1 MRGFYAMQA
10 RPVSHSVGND
20 EFQIGTTF
28 ALNFQRL
35 WILAAEKL
43 RYHGAYNPNQ
53 HITTMKNQTK
63 KGFTLIELLVVIAI
77 IGILASMLLPT
88 LAKAKKKANRL
99 KCSNNVGQH
108 AKAHTAF
115 ASETGGFLWTLQDRE
130 IIDAYNSDYRHQYG
144 NNVVSHYGWVDGDPQ
159 MDGRRGG
166 VEGYKAGFRYHRGWH
181 NCDFRYTGNIP
192 GIRSSLDS
200 VKMTLSPSDPKA
212 KRYNKMEEQ
221 GHANGKI
228 KGWARIQWS
237 PIHGQ
242 RADHKSIS
250 YGYSLGANDQKPQS
264 VLHFTRNV
272 QGQGNGGWANL
283 PSGRVRT
290 YEWNYGSTLR
300 VHTKSGHNLNSHKFI
315 GADGGN
321 LSAGGKWGAWSLGNN
336 KRNGS
341 GRFGMSGL
349 DTGQGNYSTADGSVA
364 QGDDA
369 QWTSALKTA
378 AEDPEF
384 PQYGL
389 ISSPGHW

>member
-1 MRGFYAMQA
+1 MKKLTK
-10 RPVSHSVGND
+10 
-20 EFQIGTTF
+20 I
-28 ALNFQRL
+28 QR
-35 WILAAEKL
+35 
-43 RYHGAYNPNQ
+43 
-53 HITTMKNQTK
+53 
-63 KGFTLIELLVVIAI
+63 GFTLIELLVVIAI

-99 KCSNNVGQH
+99 KCSNNIGQQ

-115 ASETGGFLWTLQDRE
+115 ASETDGFLWNLQDRE
-130 IIDAYNSDYRHQYG
+130 IIDAYNSDYRHQNG
-144 NNVVSHYGWVDGDPQ
+144 NQVQSHYIWYDGDWTA
-159 MDGRRGG
+159 DGRRS
-166 VEGYKAGFRYHRGWH
+166 GYDKGQKAGFRYHRGWH
-181 NCDFRYTGNIP
+181 NCDFRFTGNIP

-250 YGYSLGANDQKPQS
+250 YGYSLGANDQKPES

-272 QGQGNGGWANL
+272 RGDVSNGKFAVL
-283 PSGRVRT
+283 ASGRVKT
-290 YEWNYGSTLR
+290 YEDNYGATLR
-300 VHTKSGHNLNSHKFI
+300 VHTTSGHNLNNHKFI

-321 LSAGGKWGAWSLGNN
+321 LTNQGKWGWWVLQNN
-336 KRNGS
+336 KANGI
-341 GRFGMSGL
+341 GRFAMSGL
-349 DTGQGNYSTADGSVA
+349 DTGQGSYSTADGSVK

-369 QWTSALKTA
+369 MWTSALKAA
-378 AEDPEF
+378 AEAKGGEPY
-384 PQYGL
+384 PAWGN